1 MIFLLTGTVF
11 SIEEL
16 AIHDG
21 PGVRTTVFLKG
32 CPLRCMWCHSPEG
45 QEFSPELIK
54 SPNGCLR
61 CGACLRV
68 GEEKTGRPVLVDESI
83 SVCPMHLIRT
93 VGERYTPEEMVK
105 RLLRNADFLNRSGG
119 GVTFSGGEA
128 LAQPAFLK
136 ACLSR
141 LCGKL
146 HRAIQTSGFAS
157 REVFDSILADC
168 DYVLYDLKLIDPS
181 LHYQYCG
188 QDNAFI
194 LENYKTLTK
203 SGKEFI
209 TRIPLIPTITD
220 TEENLT
226 AIAALMRECGVRRAE
241 LLPYHRLTGS
251 KYAITGRVYSPLFD
265 ETLTPQAHAEIFHI
279 HEIEVT
285 IL

>member
-1 MIFLLTGTVF
+1 MLTGTIF
-11 SIEEL
+11 SFEEL

-32 CPLRCMWCHSPEG
+32 CPLHCMWCHSPEG

-54 SPNGCLR
+54 SPNGCIG
-61 CGACLRV
+61 CGACLQA
-68 GEEKTGRPVLVDESI
+68 GNKKTGRPVLVDESI

-93 VGERYTPEEMVK
+93 VGERYTPEALVK

-136 ACLSR
+136 DCLSR
-141 LCGKL
+141 LHGKL
-146 HRAIQTSGFAS
+146 HRAIQTSGFAT

-181 LHYQYCG
+181 LHNQYCG
-188 QDNAFI
+188 QDNAAI
-194 LENYKTLTK
+194 LENYKALAK

-209 TRIPLIPTITD
+209 TRIPLIPTVTD

-226 AIAALMRECGVRRAE
+226 AIATLMRECDVKRAE

-251 KYAITGRVYSPLFD
+251 KYAMTGRVYSPSFD
-265 ETLTPQAHAEIFHI
+265 ETLTPQTRAELFKAY
-279 HEIEVT
+279 EIEVT